1 MALVSLDSI
10 AKQIATAIGIRLKA
24 QSGLEIYQS
33 SAVSLD
39 NIPLSAL
46 RAILPPE
53 TSESV
58 WDFSEAS
65 DVQLLGNLLSRWNTN
80 MKGVTR
86 ALQTASESVIRV
98 VASLMAIKLTY
109 VKVAGVDKLKIELMY
124 VLADGTGEVHWPK
137 DETRRMIEVSE
148 AKEAEIRAQIS
159 LDVTQMSTDLAK
171 FPLSPEFCRNQLHN
185 EIWAQMAEA
194 RIHNCQQLQ
203 QGQAAAA
210 WQSGVAFRPKKVG
223 KRAADSFVIEQI
235 IGMKRGKYLVRWA
248 GYVPNPTPTPPP
260 TATTSTPRTPVRKYN
275 GRP

>member
-1 MALVSLDSI
+1 MIGQLPATLKDVIAMPSDEAAKKKLLLELAEHFKMALVSMDSI

-137 DETRRMIEVSE
+137 DGTR
-148 AKEAEIRAQIS
+148 
-159 LDVTQMSTDLAK
+159 
-171 FPLSPEFCRNQLHN
+171 P
-185 EIWAQMAEA
+185 
-194 RIHNCQQLQ
+194 
-203 QGQAAAA
+203 G
-210 WQSGVAFRPKKVG
+210 
-223 KRAADSFVIEQI
+223 
-235 IGMKRGKYLVRWA
+235 
-248 GYVPNPTPTPPP
+248 
-260 TATTSTPRTPVRKYN
+260 
-275 GRP
+275 